1 MYALDGTFVCLQ
13 LAGHLAE
20 LVHLTSVL
28 LLICSM
34 VRADKCSSSSSSSGG
49 VRQPLLAPGA
59 AAEADVE
66 DLEQGLP
73 EAPQTSSVL
82 RLLREARPEALTLS
96 VASFFLLIGSLA
108 NLAVPKIAGELHA
121 ATALPVTP
129 DD

>member
-1 MYALDGTFVCLQ
+1 
-13 LAGHLAE
+13 
-20 LVHLTSVL
+20 
-28 LLICSM
+28 M
-34 VRADKCSSSSSSSGG
+34 VRSGKRSSSSGG
-49 VRQPLLAPGA
+49 VRQPLLAPGNDSA

-66 DLEQGLP
+66 DLEQGLQ

-121 ATALPVTP
+121 ATALPLTP